1 VSDKTKARPRKPALI
16 LAGGGL
22 KVAFQAGVLQV
33 WLDEVKE
40 PIGFELADGASG
52 GVFNLAMLCQGMTG
66 TEIADAWRRTV
77 PMKLIGPNLLFWRSL
92 LTFGR
97 FRKNILRKVWG
108 LDWKTIQAWPKP
120 ATFNTYNFTA
130 TKPRMFEASEMTE
143 DKLIACV
150 SLPGWFEPAKLDGD
164 NYIDAVYYTDANL
177 LEAIDR
183 GATELWVIWTVS
195 TSGRWRNGPFHQY
208 FQIVEAAADSHF
220 NEVRDRIEKSNDLLA
235 AGKKDEAEFK
245 WPIKIMFLPGKVPID
260 YMLVF
265 RARPLHEAVELGVQ
279 EARKWCKENKI
290 DLKPPKV
297 RRPPDPSTLRFT
309 ETMIGHFEVGA
320 DDTETGEDHGK
331 ASGTSLRAHLTV
343 HLDGVRNFLKEPKH
357 RAKLSGSI
365 FSDALGGELQVEGG
379 EIELFPLDSDS
390 GLRKLIYR
398 VDFRDGAGHPLTL
411 HGEKYIEKSRGFH
424 PWRQTTTLY
433 TRITRGPDGV
443 PVGAGVI
450 YITMSTFLHQL
461 VTFRAWG
468 RPNTLRGMF
477 AGIWYIVR
485 FQAFFIH
492 QLWRVYM
499 SR

>member
-1 VSDKTKARPRKPALI
+1 VSRKTEECKPKRALI

-40 PIGFELADGASG
+40 PLDFEVADGASG
-52 GVFNLAMLCQGMTG
+52 GVFNLAMWCQGRTG
-66 TEIADAWRRTV
+66 TQIADAWRKTQ
-77 PMKLIGPNLLFWRSL
+77 PMKLIGVNLLFWRSL
-92 LTFGR
+92 LTYGR
-97 FRKNILRKVWG
+97 FRKNILRKVWV
-108 LDWKTIQAWPKP
+108 LDWKKIQAFPRP
-120 ATFNTYNFTA
+120 ATFNSYNFT
-130 TKPRMFEASEMTE
+130 KGEPRIFKAAEMTE
-143 DKLIACV
+143 DRLIACV
-150 SLPGWFEPAKLDGD
+150 SLPTWFEPMKLDGD

-177 LEAIDR
+177 EAAIAN

-195 TSGRWRNGPFHQY
+195 TLGRWRNGPFHQY

-220 NEVRDRIEKSNDLLA
+220 NEVQRRIKRSNALIA
-235 AGKKDEAEFK
+235 AGKRGEFK
-245 WPIKIMFLPGKVPID
+245 CPIDVKVLYGNVPID

-265 RARPLHEAVELGVQ
+265 RARSLHEAVELGVKT
-279 EARKWCKENKI
+279 AREWCEDRDI
-290 DLKPPKV
+290 ELKPPPEV
-297 RRPPDPSTLRFT
+297 WRSPDPSTLRFT
-309 ETMIGHFEVGA
+309 ETMIGHFELGVC
-320 DDTETGEDHGK
+320 DPETGEKRGK
-331 ASGTSLRAHLTV
+331 ASKTALRVHLTV
-343 HLDGVRNFLKEPKH
+343 HLDGVLHFLKDSKH
-357 RAKLSGSI
+357 RARLSGTI
-365 FSDALGGELQVEGG
+365 HSDALGGELQVDGG
-379 EIELFPLDSDS
+379 EIELFPLESDS

-424 PWRQTTTLY
+424 LWRQTTTLY

-461 VTFRAWG
+461 FTFRAWG
-468 RPNTLRGMF
+468 RPNTLRGLF

-492 QLWRVYM
+492 QLWRVYR